1 MKFFNKEV
9 NADSTEK
16 EKLDNTE
23 DEAKGSEEGADKKEE
38 DTKDSKK
45 DKKGKKKNINEKIG
59 YVIIALLSIGI
70 MALGIDIFS
79 AFYYDKEVVD
89 YKVFQEQLANNSV
102 NVVYLDSEQMRWVT
116 FEDSQKFIEEI
127 RANEAKS
134 GKKLSENVTVEQ
146 RTLAA
151 SKVRKLYETNYPY
164 YDDFRKD
171 LLENGVVI
179 VYRSFSSV
187 FFKYIVLL
195 ASSIPVIIM
204 ALLLW
209 VIMQQSSGGLF
220 GKGKTATATRDK
232 SVTFKDIIG
241 LDENLEDIKFTLS
254 IIKNKKLRK
263 KHNLKA
269 PKGLLLAG
277 PPGTGKTMIAKAIS
291 NELKI
296 NMISV
301 DSSSLIQLYVGLGAM
316 RVRELFKEARAH
328 KPCILFF
335 DEIDA
340 IGAERGNNRSNSEND
355 QTLNALLQE
364 MDGFDSE
371 SGIFVI
377 AATNRI
383 DTLDKALLRPG
394 RFDKKIIINPP
405 KNNDNRLKLYEYYL
419 RGEDLSNVDLKT
431 IAKQSSGFTGA
442 DIAQVT
448 NEAKMIAVANNIEVL
463 TTKLLEEAID
473 KIWFKG
479 NRTKTAVDK
488 DKEITAYHESG
499 HALSSIL
506 NNMPVARISI
516 VPNTSGVGGMVVNED
531 EDSAFT
537 TKEVLRNRIKM
548 AYGGRIAEELI
559 YGKNKITT
567 GASADIRMATNV
579 IRAYI
584 EEYGFDSE
592 IGMID
597 VTSMI
602 KAGYLL
608 ENNVT
613 DKISKLSKELYEE
626 SYNQIKDN
634 LDILHKMAKTVKQEE
649 TIDGTRLMKYYKQFV
664 SERETEKEGSIVNE
678 ASGDTE
684 ASVKISLEKE

>member
-1 MKFFNKEV
+1 MKVFNEEKIKNEE
-9 NADSTEK
+9 AKTE
-16 EKLDNTE
+16 DINTE
-23 DEAKGSEEGADKKEE
+23 GVTGEPQNKGEPDKKEN
-38 DTKDSKK
+38 KKNK
-45 DKKGKKKNINEKIG
+45 DKKGGIGKKLA
-59 YVIIALLSIGI
+59 YVLSSLLALAVL
-70 MALGIDIFS
+70 ALGVDIFS
-79 AFYYDKEVVD
+79 AFYYDKEIVD
-89 YKVFQEQLANNSV
+89 YRVFQEQLASNNV
-102 NVVYLDSEQMRWVT
+102 NVVYLESDQMRWVT
-116 FEDSQKFIEEI
+116 FEDSNEFINEI
-127 RANEAKS
+127 REEKRKTLKE
-134 GKKLSENVTVEQ
+134 GEELGEIVTVEE

-151 SKVRKLYETNYPY
+151 NKVKKLYETNYPY

-171 LLENGVVI
+171 LLECGVVI

-187 FFKYIVLL
+187 FIKYMTILIS
-195 ASSIPVIIM
+195 AIPVIIM
-204 ALLLW
+204 GGLLW
-209 VIMQQSSGGLF
+209 VVMQQSSGGLF
-220 GKGKTATATRDK
+220 GKGKTVTATRDK
-232 SVTFKDIIG
+232 SITFKDVIG
-241 LDENLEDIKFTLS
+241 LDENIEDIKFTLN
-254 IIKNKKLRK
+254 IIKNKKMRK
-263 KHNLKA
+263 KHNLRA

-291 NELKI
+291 NELRI

-316 RVRELFKEARAH
+316 RVREIFKEARQR
-328 KPCILFF
+328 KPCIIFF

-340 IGAERGNNRSNSEND
+340 IGTERGNSRGNSEND

-383 DTLDKALLRPG
+383 DALDKALLRPG

-405 KNNDNRLKLYEYYL
+405 RNNDNRLKLYEHYL
-419 RGEDLSNVDLKT
+419 KGEDLSNVDLKT
-431 IAKQSSGFTGA
+431 LAKQSSGFTGA

-448 NEAKMIAVANNIEVL
+448 NEAKMIAVANNQEYL
-463 TTKLLEEAID
+463 TTKILEEAID

-531 EDSAFT
+531 DDTAFT

-559 YGKNKITT
+559 YGKDKITT

-584 EEYGFDSE
+584 EEYGFDSD

-613 DKISKLSKELYEE
+613 DKISKLSKELYDE
-626 SYNQIKDN
+626 SYKQIESN
-634 LDILHKMAKTVKQEE
+634 MDILHKMASLVKQEE
-649 TIDGTRLMKYYKQFV
+649 TIDGTRLMKYYEQFV
-664 SERETEKEGSIVNE
+664 EERNN
-678 ASGDTE
+678 D
-684 ASVKISLEKE
+684 KISLAKE

>member
-1 MKFFNKEV
+1 MKVFNE
-9 NADSTEK
+9 EK
-16 EKLDNTE
+16 INNEDTKTE
-23 DEAKGSEEGADKKEE
+23 DIDTEGVMSEPQNKGEQDKKEN
-38 DTKDSKK
+38 KKSK
-45 DKKGKKKNINEKIG
+45 DKKGGIG
-59 YVIIALLSIGI
+59 QKLAYVVSSLLALAVL
-70 MALGIDIFS
+70 ALGVDIFS
-79 AFYYDKEVVD
+79 AFYYDKEIVD
-89 YKVFQEQLANNSV
+89 YRVFQEQLANNNV
-102 NVVYLDSEQMRWVT
+102 NVVYLESDQMRWVT
-116 FEDSQKFIEEI
+116 FDDSNKFINEI
-127 RANEAKS
+127 REE
-134 GKKLSENVTVEQ
+134 KKKALKDGEELSEIVTVEE

-151 SKVRKLYETNYPY
+151 NKVKKLYETNYPY

-171 LLENGVVI
+171 LLECGVVI

-187 FFKYIVLL
+187 FIKYMTILISAV
-195 ASSIPVIIM
+195 PVIIM
-204 ALLLW
+204 GGLLW
-209 VIMQQSSGGLF
+209 VVMQQSSGSLF
-220 GKGKTATATRDK
+220 GKGKTVTATRDK
-232 SVTFKDIIG
+232 SITFNDIIG
-241 LDENLEDIKFTLS
+241 LDENIEDIKFTLN
-254 IIKNKKLRK
+254 IIKNKKMRK
-263 KHNLKA
+263 KHNLRA

-316 RVRELFKEARAH
+316 RVREIFKEARQR
-328 KPCILFF
+328 KPCIIFF

-340 IGAERGNNRSNSEND
+340 IGTERGNSRGNSEND

-383 DTLDKALLRPG
+383 DALDKALLRPG

-405 KNNDNRLKLYEYYL
+405 RNNDNRLKLYEHYL
-419 RGEDLSNVDLKT
+419 KGEDLSNVDLKT
-431 IAKQSSGFTGA
+431 LAKQSSGFTGA

-448 NEAKMIAVANNIEVL
+448 NEAKMIAVANNQEYL
-463 TTKLLEEAID
+463 TTKILEEAID
-473 KIWFKG
+473 KVWFKG

-531 EDSAFT
+531 DDTAFT

-559 YGKNKITT
+559 YGKDKITT

-584 EEYGFDSE
+584 EEYGFDSD

-613 DKISKLSKELYEE
+613 DKISKLSKELYDE
-626 SYNQIKDN
+626 SYKQIESN
-634 LDILHKMAKTVKQEE
+634 MDILHKMASLVKQEE
-649 TIDGTRLMKYYKQFV
+649 TIDGTRLMKYYEQFME
-664 SERETEKEGSIVNE
+664 ERNN
-678 ASGDTE
+678 D
-684 ASVKISLEKE
+684 KISLAKE

>member
-1 MKFFNKEV
+1 MKVFNE
-9 NADSTEK
+9 EK
-16 EKLDNTE
+16 INNEETKTE
-23 DEAKGSEEGADKKEE
+23 DIDTEGVMSEPQNKGESDKKEN
-38 DTKDSKK
+38 KKNK
-45 DKKGKKKNINEKIG
+45 DKKGGIG
-59 YVIIALLSIGI
+59 QKLAYVVSSLLALAVL
-70 MALGIDIFS
+70 ALGVDIFS
-79 AFYYDKEVVD
+79 AFYYDKEIVD
-89 YKVFQEQLANNSV
+89 YRVFQEQLANNNV
-102 NVVYLDSEQMRWVT
+102 NVVYLESDQMRWVT
-116 FEDSQKFIEEI
+116 FDDSNKFINEI
-127 RANEAKS
+127 REE
-134 GKKLSENVTVEQ
+134 KKKALKDGEELSEIVTVEE

-151 SKVRKLYETNYPY
+151 NKVKKLYETNYPY

-171 LLENGVVI
+171 LLECGVVI

-187 FFKYIVLL
+187 FIKYMTILISAV
-195 ASSIPVIIM
+195 PVIIM
-204 ALLLW
+204 GGLLW
-209 VIMQQSSGGLF
+209 VVMQQSSGGLF
-220 GKGKTATATRDK
+220 GKGKTVTATRDK
-232 SVTFKDIIG
+232 SITFNDVIG
-241 LDENLEDIKFTLS
+241 LDENIEDIKFTLN
-254 IIKNKKLRK
+254 IIKNKKMRK
-263 KHNLKA
+263 KHNLRA

-277 PPGTGKTMIAKAIS
+277 PPGTGKTMIVKAIS

-316 RVRELFKEARAH
+316 RVREIFKEARQR
-328 KPCILFF
+328 KPCIIFF

-340 IGAERGNNRSNSEND
+340 IGTERGNSRGNSEND

-383 DTLDKALLRPG
+383 DALDKALLRPG

-405 KNNDNRLKLYEYYL
+405 RNNDNRLKLYEHYL
-419 RGEDLSNVDLKT
+419 KGEDLSNVDLKT
-431 IAKQSSGFTGA
+431 LAKQSSGFTGA

-448 NEAKMIAVANNIEVL
+448 NEAKMIAVANNQEYL
-463 TTKLLEEAID
+463 TTKILEEAID

-531 EDSAFT
+531 GDTAFT

-559 YGKNKITT
+559 YGKDKITT

-584 EEYGFDSE
+584 EEYGFDSD

-613 DKISKLSKELYEE
+613 DKISKLSKELYDE
-626 SYNQIKDN
+626 SYKQIESN
-634 LDILHKMAKTVKQEE
+634 MDILHKMASLVKQEE
-649 TIDGTRLMKYYKQFV
+649 TIDGTRLMKYYEQFME
-664 SERETEKEGSIVNE
+664 ERNN
-678 ASGDTE
+678 D
-684 ASVKISLEKE
+684 KISLAKE

>member
-1 MKFFNKEV
+1 MFNE
-9 NADSTEK
+9 EK
-16 EKLDNTE
+16 INNEDTKTE
-23 DEAKGSEEGADKKEE
+23 DIDTEGVMSEPQNKGEQDKKEN
-38 DTKDSKK
+38 KKSK
-45 DKKGKKKNINEKIG
+45 DKKGGIG
-59 YVIIALLSIGI
+59 QKLAYVVSSLLALAVL
-70 MALGIDIFS
+70 ALGVDIFS
-79 AFYYDKEVVD
+79 AFYYDKEIVD
-89 YKVFQEQLANNSV
+89 YRVFQEQLANNNV
-102 NVVYLDSEQMRWVT
+102 NVVYLESDQMRWVT
-116 FEDSQKFIEEI
+116 FEDSNKFINEI
-127 RANEAKS
+127 REE
-134 GKKLSENVTVEQ
+134 KKKALKDGEELSEIVTVEE

-151 SKVRKLYETNYPY
+151 NKVKKLYETNYPY

-171 LLENGVVI
+171 LLECGVVI

-187 FFKYIVLL
+187 FIKYMTILISAV
-195 ASSIPVIIM
+195 PVIIM
-204 ALLLW
+204 GGLLW
-209 VIMQQSSGGLF
+209 VVMQQSSGSLF
-220 GKGKTATATRDK
+220 GKGKTVTATRDK
-232 SVTFKDIIG
+232 SITFNDIIG
-241 LDENLEDIKFTLS
+241 LDENIEDIKFTLN
-254 IIKNKKLRK
+254 IIKNKKMRK
-263 KHNLKA
+263 KHNLRA

-316 RVRELFKEARAH
+316 RVREIFKEARQR
-328 KPCILFF
+328 KPCIIFF

-340 IGAERGNNRSNSEND
+340 IGTERGNSRGNSEND

-383 DTLDKALLRPG
+383 DALDKALLRPG

-405 KNNDNRLKLYEYYL
+405 RNNDNRLKLYEHYL
-419 RGEDLSNVDLKT
+419 KGEDLSNVDLKT
-431 IAKQSSGFTGA
+431 LAKQSSGFTGA

-448 NEAKMIAVANNIEVL
+448 NEAKMIAVANNQEYL
-463 TTKLLEEAID
+463 TTKILEEAID

-531 EDSAFT
+531 DDTAFT

-559 YGKNKITT
+559 YGKDKITT

-584 EEYGFDSE
+584 EEYGFDSD

-613 DKISKLSKELYEE
+613 DKISKLSKELYDE
-626 SYNQIKDN
+626 SYKQIESN
-634 LDILHKMAKTVKQEE
+634 IDILHKMASLVKQEE
-649 TIDGTRLMKYYKQFV
+649 TIDGTRLMKYYEQFME
-664 SERETEKEGSIVNE
+664 ERNN
-678 ASGDTE
+678 D
-684 ASVKISLEKE
+684 KISLAKE

>member
-1 MKFFNKEV
+1 MKVFNEEKIKNKE
-9 NADSTEK
+9 AKTE
-16 EKLDNTE
+16 DINTE
-23 DEAKGSEEGADKKEE
+23 GVTGEPQNKGEPDKKEN
-38 DTKDSKK
+38 KKNK
-45 DKKGKKKNINEKIG
+45 DKKGGIGKKLA
-59 YVIIALLSIGI
+59 YVLSSLLALAVL
-70 MALGIDIFS
+70 ALGVDIFS
-79 AFYYDKEVVD
+79 AFYYDKEIVD
-89 YKVFQEQLANNSV
+89 YRVFQEQLASNNV
-102 NVVYLDSEQMRWVT
+102 NVVYLESDQMRWVT
-116 FEDSQKFIEEI
+116 FEDSNEFINEI
-127 RANEAKS
+127 REEKRKTLKE
-134 GKKLSENVTVEQ
+134 GEELSEIVTVEE

-151 SKVRKLYETNYPY
+151 NKVKKLYETNYPY

-171 LLENGVVI
+171 LLECGVVI
-179 VYRSFSSV
+179 IYRSFSSV
-187 FFKYIVLL
+187 FIKYMTILISAV
-195 ASSIPVIIM
+195 PVIIM
-204 ALLLW
+204 GGLLW
-209 VIMQQSSGGLF
+209 VVMQQSSGSLF
-220 GKGKTATATRDK
+220 GKGKTVTATRDK
-232 SVTFKDIIG
+232 SITFKDVIG
-241 LDENLEDIKFTLS
+241 LDENIEDIKFTLN
-254 IIKNKKLRK
+254 IIKNKKMRK
-263 KHNLKA
+263 KHNLRA

-291 NELKI
+291 NELRI

-316 RVRELFKEARAH
+316 RVREIFKEARQR
-328 KPCILFF
+328 KPCIIFF

-340 IGAERGNNRSNSEND
+340 IGTERGNSRGNSEND

-383 DTLDKALLRPG
+383 DALDKALLRPG

-405 KNNDNRLKLYEYYL
+405 RNNDNRLKLYEHYL
-419 RGEDLSNVDLKT
+419 KGEDLSNVDLKT
-431 IAKQSSGFTGA
+431 LAKQSSGFTGA

-448 NEAKMIAVANNIEVL
+448 NEAKMIAVANNQEYL
-463 TTKLLEEAID
+463 TTKILEEAID

-531 EDSAFT
+531 DDTAFT

-559 YGKNKITT
+559 YGKDKITT

-584 EEYGFDSE
+584 EEYGFDSD

-613 DKISKLSKELYEE
+613 DKISKLSKELYDE
-626 SYNQIKDN
+626 SYKQIESN
-634 LDILHKMAKTVKQEE
+634 MDILHKMASLVKQEE
-649 TIDGTRLMKYYKQFV
+649 TIDGTRLMRYYEQFIEERN
-664 SERETEKEGSIVNE
+664 SER
-678 ASGDTE
+678 
-684 ASVKISLEKE
+684 ISLDKE

>member
-1 MKFFNKEV
+1 MFNE
-9 NADSTEK
+9 EK
-16 EKLDNTE
+16 INNEETKTE
-23 DEAKGSEEGADKKEE
+23 DIDTEGVMSEPQNKGESDKKEN
-38 DTKDSKK
+38 KKNK
-45 DKKGKKKNINEKIG
+45 DKKGGIG
-59 YVIIALLSIGI
+59 QKLAYVVSSLLALAVL
-70 MALGIDIFS
+70 ALGVDIFS
-79 AFYYDKEVVD
+79 AFYYDKEIVD
-89 YKVFQEQLANNSV
+89 YRVFQEQLANNNV
-102 NVVYLDSEQMRWVT
+102 NVVYLESDQMRWVT
-116 FEDSQKFIEEI
+116 FDDSNKFINEI
-127 RANEAKS
+127 REE
-134 GKKLSENVTVEQ
+134 KKKALKDGEELSEIVTVEE

-151 SKVRKLYETNYPY
+151 NKVKKLYETNYPY

-171 LLENGVVI
+171 LLECGVVI

-187 FFKYIVLL
+187 FIKYMTILISAV
-195 ASSIPVIIM
+195 PVIIM
-204 ALLLW
+204 GGLLW
-209 VIMQQSSGGLF
+209 VVMQQSSGGLF
-220 GKGKTATATRDK
+220 GKGKTVTATRDK
-232 SVTFKDIIG
+232 SITFNDVIG
-241 LDENLEDIKFTLS
+241 LDENIEDIKFTLN
-254 IIKNKKLRK
+254 IIKNKKMRK
-263 KHNLKA
+263 KHNLRA

-277 PPGTGKTMIAKAIS
+277 PPGTGKTMIVKAIS

-316 RVRELFKEARAH
+316 RVREIFKEARQR
-328 KPCILFF
+328 KPCIIFF

-340 IGAERGNNRSNSEND
+340 IGTERGNSRGNSEND

-383 DTLDKALLRPG
+383 DALDKALLRPG

-405 KNNDNRLKLYEYYL
+405 RNNDNRLKLYEHYL
-419 RGEDLSNVDLKT
+419 KGEDLSNVDLKT
-431 IAKQSSGFTGA
+431 LAKQSSGFTGA

-448 NEAKMIAVANNIEVL
+448 NEAKMIAVANNQEYL
-463 TTKLLEEAID
+463 TTKILEEAID

-531 EDSAFT
+531 GDTAFT

-559 YGKNKITT
+559 YGKDKITT

-584 EEYGFDSE
+584 EEYGFDSD

-613 DKISKLSKELYEE
+613 DKISKLSKELYDE
-626 SYNQIKDN
+626 SYKQIESN
-634 LDILHKMAKTVKQEE
+634 MDILHKMASLVKQEE
-649 TIDGTRLMKYYKQFV
+649 TIDGTRLMKYYEQFME
-664 SERETEKEGSIVNE
+664 ERNN
-678 ASGDTE
+678 D
-684 ASVKISLEKE
+684 KISLAKE

>member
-1 MKFFNKEV
+1 MKVFNEEKIKNKE
-9 NADSTEK
+9 AKTE
-16 EKLDNTE
+16 DINTE
-23 DEAKGSEEGADKKEE
+23 GVTGEPQNKGEPDKKEN
-38 DTKDSKK
+38 KKNK
-45 DKKGKKKNINEKIG
+45 DKKGGIGKKLA
-59 YVIIALLSIGI
+59 YVLSSLLALAVL
-70 MALGIDIFS
+70 ALGVDIFS
-79 AFYYDKEVVD
+79 AFYYDKEIVD
-89 YKVFQEQLANNSV
+89 YRVFQEQLASNNV
-102 NVVYLDSEQMRWVT
+102 NVVYLESDQMRWVT
-116 FEDSQKFIEEI
+116 FEDSNEFINEI
-127 RANEAKS
+127 REEKRKTLKE
-134 GKKLSENVTVEQ
+134 GEELSEIVTVEE

-151 SKVRKLYETNYPY
+151 NKVKKLYETNYHY
-164 YDDFRKD
+164 YDDFIKD
-171 LLENGVVI
+171 LLECGVVI
-179 VYRSFSSV
+179 IYRSLSSV
-187 FFKYIVLL
+187 FIKYMTILISAV
-195 ASSIPVIIM
+195 PVIIM
-204 ALLLW
+204 GGLLW
-209 VIMQQSSGGLF
+209 VVMQQSSGSLF
-220 GKGKTATATRDK
+220 GKGKTVTATRDK
-232 SVTFKDIIG
+232 SITFKDVIG
-241 LDENLEDIKFTLS
+241 LDENIEDIKFTLN
-254 IIKNKKLRK
+254 IIKNKKMRK
-263 KHNLKA
+263 KHNLRA

-291 NELKI
+291 NELRI

-316 RVRELFKEARAH
+316 RVREIFKEARQR
-328 KPCILFF
+328 KPCIIFF

-340 IGAERGNNRSNSEND
+340 IGTERGNSRGNSEND

-383 DTLDKALLRPG
+383 DALDKALLRPG

-405 KNNDNRLKLYEYYL
+405 RNNDNRLKLYEHYL
-419 RGEDLSNVDLKT
+419 KGEDLSNVDLKT
-431 IAKQSSGFTGA
+431 LAKQSSGFTGA

-448 NEAKMIAVANNIEVL
+448 NEAKMIAVANNQEYL
-463 TTKLLEEAID
+463 TTKILEEAID

-531 EDSAFT
+531 DDTAFT

-559 YGKNKITT
+559 YGKDKITT

-584 EEYGFDSE
+584 EEYGFDSD

-613 DKISKLSKELYEE
+613 DKISKLSKELYDE
-626 SYNQIKDN
+626 SYKQIESN
-634 LDILHKMAKTVKQEE
+634 MDILHKMASLVKQEE
-649 TIDGTRLMKYYKQFV
+649 TIDGTRLMRYYEQFIEERN
-664 SERETEKEGSIVNE
+664 SER
-678 ASGDTE
+678 
-684 ASVKISLEKE
+684 ISLDKE

>member
-1 MKFFNKEV
+1 MKVFNE
-9 NADSTEK
+9 EK
-16 EKLDNTE
+16 INNEDTKTE
-23 DEAKGSEEGADKKEE
+23 DIDTEGVMSEPQNKGEQDKKEN
-38 DTKDSKK
+38 KKSK
-45 DKKGKKKNINEKIG
+45 DKKGGIG
-59 YVIIALLSIGI
+59 QKLAYVVSSLLALAVL
-70 MALGIDIFS
+70 ALGVDIFS
-79 AFYYDKEVVD
+79 AFYYDKEIVD
-89 YKVFQEQLANNSV
+89 YRVFQEQLANNNV
-102 NVVYLDSEQMRWVT
+102 NVVYLESDQMRWVT
-116 FEDSQKFIEEI
+116 FEDSNKFINEI
-127 RANEAKS
+127 REE
-134 GKKLSENVTVEQ
+134 KKKALKDGEELSEIVTVEE

-151 SKVRKLYETNYPY
+151 NKVKKLYETNYPY

-171 LLENGVVI
+171 LLECGVVI

-187 FFKYIVLL
+187 FIKYMTILISAV
-195 ASSIPVIIM
+195 PVIIM
-204 ALLLW
+204 GGLLW
-209 VIMQQSSGGLF
+209 VVMQQSSGSLF
-220 GKGKTATATRDK
+220 GKGKTVTATRDK
-232 SVTFKDIIG
+232 SITFNDIIG
-241 LDENLEDIKFTLS
+241 LDENIEDIKFTLN
-254 IIKNKKLRK
+254 IIKNKKMRK
-263 KHNLKA
+263 KHNLRA

-316 RVRELFKEARAH
+316 RVREIFKEARQR
-328 KPCILFF
+328 KPCIIFF

-340 IGAERGNNRSNSEND
+340 IGTERGNSRGNSEND

-383 DTLDKALLRPG
+383 DALDKALLRPG

-405 KNNDNRLKLYEYYL
+405 RNNDNRLKLYEHYL
-419 RGEDLSNVDLKT
+419 KGEDLSNVDLKT
-431 IAKQSSGFTGA
+431 LAKQSSGFTGA

-448 NEAKMIAVANNIEVL
+448 NEAKMIAVANNQEYL
-463 TTKLLEEAID
+463 TTKILEEAID

-531 EDSAFT
+531 DDTAFT

-559 YGKNKITT
+559 YGKDKITT

-584 EEYGFDSE
+584 EEYGFDSD

-613 DKISKLSKELYEE
+613 DKISKLSKELYDE
-626 SYNQIKDN
+626 SYKQIESN
-634 LDILHKMAKTVKQEE
+634 IDILHKMASLVKQEE
-649 TIDGTRLMKYYKQFV
+649 TIDGTRLMKYYEQFME
-664 SERETEKEGSIVNE
+664 ERNN
-678 ASGDTE
+678 D
-684 ASVKISLEKE
+684 KISLAKE

>member
-1 MKFFNKEV
+1 MFNE
-9 NADSTEK
+9 EK
-16 EKLDNTE
+16 INNEETKTE
-23 DEAKGSEEGADKKEE
+23 DIDTEGVMSEPQNKGESDKKEN
-38 DTKDSKK
+38 KKNK
-45 DKKGKKKNINEKIG
+45 DKKGGIG
-59 YVIIALLSIGI
+59 QKLAYVVSSLLALAVL
-70 MALGIDIFS
+70 ALGVDIFS
-79 AFYYDKEVVD
+79 AFYYDKEIVD
-89 YKVFQEQLANNSV
+89 YRVFQEQLANNNV
-102 NVVYLDSEQMRWVT
+102 NVVYLESDQMRWVT
-116 FEDSQKFIEEI
+116 FDDSNKFINEI
-127 RANEAKS
+127 REE
-134 GKKLSENVTVEQ
+134 KKKALKDGEELSEIVTVEE

-151 SKVRKLYETNYPY
+151 NKVKKLYETNYPY

-171 LLENGVVI
+171 LLECGVVI

-187 FFKYIVLL
+187 FIKYMTILISAV
-195 ASSIPVIIM
+195 PVIIM
-204 ALLLW
+204 GGLLW
-209 VIMQQSSGGLF
+209 VVMQQSSGGLF
-220 GKGKTATATRDK
+220 GKGKTVTATRDK
-232 SVTFKDIIG
+232 SITFNDVIG
-241 LDENLEDIKFTLS
+241 LDENIEDIKFTLN
-254 IIKNKKLRK
+254 IIKNKKMRK
-263 KHNLKA
+263 KHNLRA

-316 RVRELFKEARAH
+316 RVREIFKEARQR
-328 KPCILFF
+328 KPCIIFF

-340 IGAERGNNRSNSEND
+340 IGTERGNSRGNSEND

-383 DTLDKALLRPG
+383 DALDKALLRPG

-405 KNNDNRLKLYEYYL
+405 RNNDNRLKLYEHYL
-419 RGEDLSNVDLKT
+419 KGEDLSNVDLKT
-431 IAKQSSGFTGA
+431 LAKQSSGFTGA

-448 NEAKMIAVANNIEVL
+448 NEAKMIAVANNQEYL
-463 TTKLLEEAID
+463 TTKILEEAID

-531 EDSAFT
+531 DDTAFT

-559 YGKNKITT
+559 YGKDKITT

-584 EEYGFDSE
+584 EEYGFDSD

-613 DKISKLSKELYEE
+613 DKISKLSKELYDE
-626 SYNQIKDN
+626 SYKQIESN
-634 LDILHKMAKTVKQEE
+634 MDILHKMASLVKQEE
-649 TIDGTRLMKYYKQFV
+649 TIDGTRLMKYYEQFME
-664 SERETEKEGSIVNE
+664 ERNN
-678 ASGDTE
+678 D
-684 ASVKISLEKE
+684 KISLAKE

>member
-1 MKFFNKEV
+1 MFNE
-9 NADSTEK
+9 EK
-16 EKLDNTE
+16 INNEDTKTE
-23 DEAKGSEEGADKKEE
+23 DIDTEGVMSEPQNKGEQDKKEN
-38 DTKDSKK
+38 KKSK
-45 DKKGKKKNINEKIG
+45 DKKGGIG
-59 YVIIALLSIGI
+59 QKLAYVVSSLLALAVL
-70 MALGIDIFS
+70 ALGVDIFS
-79 AFYYDKEVVD
+79 AFYYDKEIVD
-89 YKVFQEQLANNSV
+89 YRVFQEQLANNNV
-102 NVVYLDSEQMRWVT
+102 NVVYLESDQMRWVT
-116 FEDSQKFIEEI
+116 FEDSNKFINEI
-127 RANEAKS
+127 REE
-134 GKKLSENVTVEQ
+134 KKKALKDGEELSEIVTVEE

-151 SKVRKLYETNYPY
+151 NKVKKLYETNYPY

-171 LLENGVVI
+171 LLECGVVI

-187 FFKYIVLL
+187 FIKYMTILISAV
-195 ASSIPVIIM
+195 PVIIM
-204 ALLLW
+204 GGLLW
-209 VIMQQSSGGLF
+209 VVMQQSSGSLF
-220 GKGKTATATRDK
+220 GKGKTVTATRDK
-232 SVTFKDIIG
+232 SITFNDIIG
-241 LDENLEDIKFTLS
+241 LDENIEDIKFTLN
-254 IIKNKKLRK
+254 IIKNKKMRK
-263 KHNLKA
+263 KHNLRA

-316 RVRELFKEARAH
+316 RVREIFKEARQR
-328 KPCILFF
+328 KPCIIFF

-340 IGAERGNNRSNSEND
+340 IGTERGNSRGNSEND

-405 KNNDNRLKLYEYYL
+405 RNNDNRLKLYEHYL
-419 RGEDLSNVDLKT
+419 KGEDLSNVDLKT
-431 IAKQSSGFTGA
+431 LAKQSSGFTGA

-448 NEAKMIAVANNIEVL
+448 NEAKMIAVANNQEYL
-463 TTKLLEEAID
+463 TTKILEEAID

-531 EDSAFT
+531 DDTAFT

-559 YGKNKITT
+559 YGKDKITT

-584 EEYGFDSE
+584 EEYGFDSD

-613 DKISKLSKELYEE
+613 DKISKLSKELYDE
-626 SYNQIKDN
+626 SYKQIESN
-634 LDILHKMAKTVKQEE
+634 IDILHKMASLVKQEE
-649 TIDGTRLMKYYKQFV
+649 TIDGTRLMKYYEQFME
-664 SERETEKEGSIVNE
+664 ERNN
-678 ASGDTE
+678 D
-684 ASVKISLEKE
+684 KISLAKE

>member
-1 MKFFNKEV
+1 MKVFNEEKIKNKE
-9 NADSTEK
+9 AKTE
-16 EKLDNTE
+16 DINTE
-23 DEAKGSEEGADKKEE
+23 GVTGEPQNKGEPDKKEN
-38 DTKDSKK
+38 KKNK
-45 DKKGKKKNINEKIG
+45 DKKGGIGKKLA
-59 YVIIALLSIGI
+59 YVLSSLLALAVL
-70 MALGIDIFS
+70 ALGVDIFS
-79 AFYYDKEVVD
+79 AFYYDKEIVD
-89 YKVFQEQLANNSV
+89 YRVFQEQLASNNV
-102 NVVYLDSEQMRWVT
+102 NVVYLESDQMRWVT
-116 FEDSQKFIEEI
+116 FEDSNEFINEI
-127 RANEAKS
+127 REEKRKTLKE
-134 GKKLSENVTVEQ
+134 GEELSEIVTVEE

-151 SKVRKLYETNYPY
+151 NKVKKLYETNYPY

-171 LLENGVVI
+171 LLECGVVI
-179 VYRSFSSV
+179 IYRSFSSV
-187 FFKYIVLL
+187 FIKYMTILISAV
-195 ASSIPVIIM
+195 PVIIM
-204 ALLLW
+204 GGLLW
-209 VIMQQSSGGLF
+209 VVMQQSSGSLF
-220 GKGKTATATRDK
+220 GKGKTVTATRDK
-232 SVTFKDIIG
+232 SITFKDVIG
-241 LDENLEDIKFTLS
+241 LDENIEDIKFTLN
-254 IIKNKKLRK
+254 IIKNKKMRK
-263 KHNLKA
+263 KHNLRA

-291 NELKI
+291 NELRI

-316 RVRELFKEARAH
+316 RVREIFKEARQR
-328 KPCILFF
+328 KPCIIFF

-340 IGAERGNNRSNSEND
+340 IGTERGNSRGNSEND

-383 DTLDKALLRPG
+383 DALDKALLRPG

-405 KNNDNRLKLYEYYL
+405 RNNDNRLKLYEHYL
-419 RGEDLSNVDLKT
+419 KGEDLSNVDLKT
-431 IAKQSSGFTGA
+431 LAKQSSGFTGA

-448 NEAKMIAVANNIEVL
+448 NEAKMIAVANNQEYL
-463 TTKLLEEAID
+463 TTKILEEAID

-531 EDSAFT
+531 DDTAFT

-559 YGKNKITT
+559 YGKDKITT

-584 EEYGFDSE
+584 EEYGFDSD

-613 DKISKLSKELYEE
+613 DKISKLSKELYDE
-626 SYNQIKDN
+626 SYKQIESN
-634 LDILHKMAKTVKQEE
+634 MDILHKMASLVKQEE
-649 TIDGTRLMKYYKQFV
+649 TIDGTRLMKYYEQFME
-664 SERETEKEGSIVNE
+664 ERNN
-678 ASGDTE
+678 D
-684 ASVKISLEKE
+684 KISLAKE

>member
-1 MKFFNKEV
+1 MFIKYM
-9 NADSTEK
+9 TI
-16 EKLDNTE
+16 L
-23 DEAKGSEEGADKKEE
+23 
-38 DTKDSKK
+38 
-45 DKKGKKKNINEKIG
+45 I
-59 YVIIALLSIGI
+59 
-70 MALGIDIFS
+70 S
-79 AFYYDKEVVD
+79 AV
-89 YKVFQEQLANNSV
+89 
-102 NVVYLDSEQMRWVT
+102 
-116 FEDSQKFIEEI
+116 
-127 RANEAKS
+127 
-134 GKKLSENVTVEQ
+134 
-146 RTLAA
+146 
-151 SKVRKLYETNYPY
+151 
-164 YDDFRKD
+164 
-171 LLENGVVI
+171 
-179 VYRSFSSV
+179 
-187 FFKYIVLL
+187 
-195 ASSIPVIIM
+195 PVIIM
-204 ALLLW
+204 GGLLW
-209 VIMQQSSGGLF
+209 VVMQQSSGSLF
-220 GKGKTATATRDK
+220 GKGKTVTATRDK
-232 SVTFKDIIG
+232 SITFKDVIG
-241 LDENLEDIKFTLS
+241 LDENIEDIKFTLN
-254 IIKNKKLRK
+254 IIKNKKMRK
-263 KHNLKA
+263 KHNLRA

-291 NELKI
+291 NELRI

-316 RVRELFKEARAH
+316 RVREIFKEARQR
-328 KPCILFF
+328 KPCIIFF

-340 IGAERGNNRSNSEND
+340 IGTERGNSRGNSEND

-383 DTLDKALLRPG
+383 DALDKALLRPG

-405 KNNDNRLKLYEYYL
+405 RNNDNRLKLYEHYL
-419 RGEDLSNVDLKT
+419 KGEDLSNVDLKT
-431 IAKQSSGFTGA
+431 LAKQSSGFTGA

-448 NEAKMIAVANNIEVL
+448 NEAKMIAVANNQEYL
-463 TTKLLEEAID
+463 TTKILEEAID

-531 EDSAFT
+531 DDTAFT

-559 YGKNKITT
+559 YGKDKITT

-584 EEYGFDSE
+584 EEYGFDSD

-613 DKISKLSKELYEE
+613 DKISKLSKELYDE
-626 SYNQIKDN
+626 SYKQIESN
-634 LDILHKMAKTVKQEE
+634 MDILHKMASLVKQEE
-649 TIDGTRLMKYYKQFV
+649 TIDGTRLMRYYEQFIEERN
-664 SERETEKEGSIVNE
+664 SER
-678 ASGDTE
+678 
-684 ASVKISLEKE
+684 ISLDKE

>member
-1 MKFFNKEV
+1 MKVFNE
-9 NADSTEK
+9 EK
-16 EKLDNTE
+16 INNEETKTE
-23 DEAKGSEEGADKKEE
+23 DIDTEGVMSEPQNKGESDKKEN
-38 DTKDSKK
+38 KKNK
-45 DKKGKKKNINEKIG
+45 DKKGGIG
-59 YVIIALLSIGI
+59 QKLAYVVSSLLALAVL
-70 MALGIDIFS
+70 ALGVDIFS
-79 AFYYDKEVVD
+79 AFYYDKEIVD
-89 YKVFQEQLANNSV
+89 YRVFQEQLANNNV
-102 NVVYLDSEQMRWVT
+102 NVVYLESDQMRWVT
-116 FEDSQKFIEEI
+116 FDDSNKFINEI
-127 RANEAKS
+127 REE
-134 GKKLSENVTVEQ
+134 KKKALKDGEELSEIVTVEE

-151 SKVRKLYETNYPY
+151 NKVKKLYETNYPY

-171 LLENGVVI
+171 LLECGVVI

-187 FFKYIVLL
+187 FIKYMTILISAV
-195 ASSIPVIIM
+195 PVIIM
-204 ALLLW
+204 GGLLW
-209 VIMQQSSGGLF
+209 VVMQQSSGGLF
-220 GKGKTATATRDK
+220 GKGKTVTATRDK
-232 SVTFKDIIG
+232 SITFNDVIG
-241 LDENLEDIKFTLS
+241 LDENIEDIKFTLN
-254 IIKNKKLRK
+254 IIKNKKMRK
-263 KHNLKA
+263 KHNLRA

-316 RVRELFKEARAH
+316 RVREIFKEARQR
-328 KPCILFF
+328 KPCIIFF

-340 IGAERGNNRSNSEND
+340 IGTERGNSRGNSEND

-383 DTLDKALLRPG
+383 DALDKALLRPG

-405 KNNDNRLKLYEYYL
+405 RNNDNRLKLYEHYL
-419 RGEDLSNVDLKT
+419 KGEDLSNVDLKT
-431 IAKQSSGFTGA
+431 LAKQSSGFTGA

-448 NEAKMIAVANNIEVL
+448 NEAKMIAVANNQEYL
-463 TTKLLEEAID
+463 TTKILEEAID

-531 EDSAFT
+531 GDTAFT

-559 YGKNKITT
+559 YGKDKITT

-584 EEYGFDSE
+584 EEYGFDSD

-613 DKISKLSKELYEE
+613 DKISKLSKELYDE
-626 SYNQIKDN
+626 SYKQIESN
-634 LDILHKMAKTVKQEE
+634 MDILHKMASLVKQEE
-649 TIDGTRLMKYYKQFV
+649 TIDGTRLMKYYEQFME
-664 SERETEKEGSIVNE
+664 ERNN
-678 ASGDTE
+678 D
-684 ASVKISLEKE
+684 KISLAKE

>member
-1 MKFFNKEV
+1 MKVFNEEKIKNEE
-9 NADSTEK
+9 AKTE
-16 EKLDNTE
+16 DINTE
-23 DEAKGSEEGADKKEE
+23 GVTGEPQNKGEPDKKEN
-38 DTKDSKK
+38 KKNK
-45 DKKGKKKNINEKIG
+45 DKKGGIGKKLA
-59 YVIIALLSIGI
+59 YVLSSLLALAVL
-70 MALGIDIFS
+70 ALGVDIFS
-79 AFYYDKEVVD
+79 AFYYDKEIVD
-89 YKVFQEQLANNSV
+89 YRVFQEQLASNNV
-102 NVVYLDSEQMRWVT
+102 NVVYLESDQMRWVT
-116 FEDSQKFIEEI
+116 FEDSNEFINEI
-127 RANEAKS
+127 REEKRKTLKE
-134 GKKLSENVTVEQ
+134 GEELGEIVTVEE

-151 SKVRKLYETNYPY
+151 NKVKKLYETNYPY

-171 LLENGVVI
+171 LLECGVVI

-187 FFKYIVLL
+187 FIKYMTILIS
-195 ASSIPVIIM
+195 AIPVIIM
-204 ALLLW
+204 GGLLW
-209 VIMQQSSGGLF
+209 VVMQQSSGGLF
-220 GKGKTATATRDK
+220 GKGKTVTATRDK
-232 SVTFKDIIG
+232 SITFKDVIG
-241 LDENLEDIKFTLS
+241 LDENIEDIKFTLN
-254 IIKNKKLRK
+254 IIKNKKMRK
-263 KHNLKA
+263 KHNLRA

-291 NELKI
+291 NELRI

-316 RVRELFKEARAH
+316 RVREIFKEARQR
-328 KPCILFF
+328 KPCIIFF

-340 IGAERGNNRSNSEND
+340 IGTERGNSRGNSEND

-383 DTLDKALLRPG
+383 DALDKALLRPG

-405 KNNDNRLKLYEYYL
+405 RNNDNRLKLYEHYL
-419 RGEDLSNVDLKT
+419 KGEDLSNVDLKT
-431 IAKQSSGFTGA
+431 LAKQSSGFTGA

-448 NEAKMIAVANNIEVL
+448 NEAKMIAVANNQEYL
-463 TTKLLEEAID
+463 TTKILEEAID

-531 EDSAFT
+531 DDTAFT

-559 YGKNKITT
+559 YGKDKITT

-584 EEYGFDSE
+584 EEYGFDSD

-613 DKISKLSKELYEE
+613 DKISKLSKELYDE
-626 SYNQIKDN
+626 SYKQIESN
-634 LDILHKMAKTVKQEE
+634 MDILHKMASIVKQEE
-649 TIDGTRLMKYYKQFV
+649 TIDGTRLMRYYEQFIEERN
-664 SERETEKEGSIVNE
+664 SER
-678 ASGDTE
+678 
-684 ASVKISLEKE
+684 ISLAKE

>member
-1 MKFFNKEV
+1 MKVFNEEKINNEETKTEDMDTEGVMSEPQNKEE
-9 NADSTEK
+9 S
-16 EKLDNTE
+16 
-23 DEAKGSEEGADKKEE
+23 DKKEN
-38 DTKDSKK
+38 KKNK
-45 DKKGKKKNINEKIG
+45 DKKGGIG
-59 YVIIALLSIGI
+59 QKLAYVLSSLLALAVL
-70 MALGIDIFS
+70 ALGVDIFS
-79 AFYYDKEVVD
+79 AFYYDKEIVD
-89 YKVFQEQLANNSV
+89 YRVFQEQLANNNV
-102 NVVYLDSEQMRWVT
+102 NVVYLESDQMRWVT
-116 FEDSQKFIEEI
+116 FEDSNKFINEI
-127 RANEAKS
+127 REE
-134 GKKLSENVTVEQ
+134 KKKALKDGEELSEIVTVEE

-151 SKVRKLYETNYPY
+151 NKVKKLYETNYPY
-164 YDDFRKD
+164 YDDFRED
-171 LLENGVVI
+171 LLECGVVI

-187 FFKYIVLL
+187 FIKYMTILISAV
-195 ASSIPVIIM
+195 PVIIM
-204 ALLLW
+204 GGLLW
-209 VIMQQSSGGLF
+209 VVMQQSSGGLF
-220 GKGKTATATRDK
+220 GKGKTVTATRDK
-232 SVTFKDIIG
+232 SITFNDVIG
-241 LDENLEDIKFTLS
+241 LDENIEDIKFTLN
-254 IIKNKKLRK
+254 IIKNKKMRK
-263 KHNLKA
+263 KHNLRA

-316 RVRELFKEARAH
+316 RVREIFKEARQR
-328 KPCILFF
+328 KPCIIFF

-340 IGAERGNNRSNSEND
+340 IGTERGNSRGNSEND

-383 DTLDKALLRPG
+383 DALDKALLRPG

-405 KNNDNRLKLYEYYL
+405 RNNDNRLKLYEHYL
-419 RGEDLSNVDLKT
+419 KGEDLSNVDLKT
-431 IAKQSSGFTGA
+431 LAKQSSGFTGA

-448 NEAKMIAVANNIEVL
+448 NEAKMIAVANNQEYL
-463 TTKLLEEAID
+463 TTKILEEAID

-531 EDSAFT
+531 DDTAFT

-559 YGKNKITT
+559 YGKDKITT

-584 EEYGFDSE
+584 EEYGFDSD

-613 DKISKLSKELYEE
+613 DKISKLSKELYDE
-626 SYNQIKDN
+626 SYKQIESN
-634 LDILHKMAKTVKQEE
+634 MDILHKMASLVKQEE
-649 TIDGTRLMKYYKQFV
+649 TIDGTRLMKYYEQFV
-664 SERETEKEGSIVNE
+664 EERNN
-678 ASGDTE
+678 A
-684 ASVKISLEKE
+684 KISLAKE

>member
-1 MKFFNKEV
+1 MKVFNEEKIKNEE
-9 NADSTEK
+9 AKTE
-16 EKLDNTE
+16 DINTE
-23 DEAKGSEEGADKKEE
+23 GVTGEPQNKGEPDKKEN
-38 DTKDSKK
+38 KKNK
-45 DKKGKKKNINEKIG
+45 DKKGGIG
-59 YVIIALLSIGI
+59 QKLAYVLSSLLALAVL
-70 MALGIDIFS
+70 ALGVDIFS
-79 AFYYDKEVVD
+79 AFYYDKEIVD
-89 YKVFQEQLANNSV
+89 YRVFQEQLASNNV
-102 NVVYLDSEQMRWVT
+102 NVVYLESDQMRWVT
-116 FEDSQKFIEEI
+116 FEDSNKFINEI
-127 RANEAKS
+127 REE
-134 GKKLSENVTVEQ
+134 KKKALKDGEELSEIVTVEE

-151 SKVRKLYETNYPY
+151 NKVKKLYETNYPY

-171 LLENGVVI
+171 LLECGVVI
-179 VYRSFSSV
+179 IYRSFSSV
-187 FFKYIVLL
+187 FIKYMTILISAV
-195 ASSIPVIIM
+195 PVIIM
-204 ALLLW
+204 GGLLW
-209 VIMQQSSGGLF
+209 VVMQQSSGSLF
-220 GKGKTATATRDK
+220 GKGKTVTATRDK
-232 SVTFKDIIG
+232 SITFKDVIG
-241 LDENLEDIKFTLS
+241 LDENIEDIKFTLN
-254 IIKNKKLRK
+254 IIKNKKMRK
-263 KHNLKA
+263 KHNLRA

-316 RVRELFKEARAH
+316 RVREIFKEARQR
-328 KPCILFF
+328 KPCIIFF

-340 IGAERGNNRSNSEND
+340 IGTERGNSRGNSEND

-383 DTLDKALLRPG
+383 DALDKALLRPG

-405 KNNDNRLKLYEYYL
+405 RNNDNRLKLYEHYL
-419 RGEDLSNVDLKT
+419 KGEDLSNVDLKT
-431 IAKQSSGFTGA
+431 LAKQSSGFTGA

-448 NEAKMIAVANNIEVL
+448 NEAKMIAVANNQEYL
-463 TTKLLEEAID
+463 TTKILEEAID

-531 EDSAFT
+531 DDTAFT

-559 YGKNKITT
+559 YGKDKITT

-584 EEYGFDSE
+584 EEYGFDSD

-613 DKISKLSKELYEE
+613 DKISKLSKELYDE
-626 SYNQIKDN
+626 SYKQIESN
-634 LDILHKMAKTVKQEE
+634 MDILHKMASLVKQEE
-649 TIDGTRLMKYYKQFV
+649 TIDGTRLMRYYEQFIEERN
-664 SERETEKEGSIVNE
+664 SER
-678 ASGDTE
+678 
-684 ASVKISLEKE
+684 ISLAKE

>member
-1 MKFFNKEV
+1 MTLKFFNNEKEREEIKEV
-9 NADSTEK
+9 G
-16 EKLDNTE
+16 NTE
-23 DEAKGSEEGADKKEE
+23 DKEE
-38 DTKDSKK
+38 SIQNEDKNLKDKEESSKK
-45 DKKGKKKNINEKIG
+45 KKGKGDINKKIEYIL
-59 YVIIALLSIGI
+59 VVLISLAIL
-70 MALGIDIFS
+70 ALGVDIFS

-89 YKVFQEQLANNSV
+89 YKVFQEQLASNNV

-116 FEDSQKFIEEI
+116 VDDSSKFVEEI
-127 RANEAKS
+127 REKKKKS
-134 GKKLSENVTVEQ
+134 LKKGEELSDIVTVEE
-146 RTLAA
+146 RTQAA
-151 SKVRKLYETNYPY
+151 AKVRKLYETNYPY

-195 ASSIPVIIM
+195 ASAIPVIIM
-204 ALLLW
+204 AVLLW
-209 VIMQQSSGGLF
+209 VVMQQSSGGLF

-263 KHNLKA
+263 KHNLRA

-316 RVRELFKEARAH
+316 RVREIFKEARQH

-340 IGAERGNNRSNSEND
+340 IGAERGNSRGNSEND

-419 RGEDLSNVDLKT
+419 KGEDLSDVDLNT

-448 NEAKMIAVANNIEVL
+448 NEAKMIAVANNIETL
-463 TTKLLEEAID
+463 NTKILEEAID

-506 NNMPVARISI
+506 NKMPVARISI

-531 EDSAFT
+531 EDTAFT

-559 YGKNKITT
+559 YGKEKITT

-584 EEYGFDSE
+584 EEYGFDSD

-626 SYNQIKDN
+626 SYEQIKAN
-634 LDILHKMAKTVKQEE
+634 IDILHKMAKVVKQEE
-649 TIDGTRLMKYYKQFV
+649 TIDGTRLMKYYEQFIE
-664 SERETEKEGSIVNE
+664 ERNIK
-678 ASGDTE
+678 DTE
-684 ASVKISLEKE
+684 NNKISLTKE

>member
-1 MKFFNKEV
+1 MKVFNEEKIKNEE
-9 NADSTEK
+9 AKTE
-16 EKLDNTE
+16 DINTE
-23 DEAKGSEEGADKKEE
+23 GVTGEPQNKGEPDKKEN
-38 DTKDSKK
+38 KKNK
-45 DKKGKKKNINEKIG
+45 DKKGGIVQKLA
-59 YVIIALLSIGI
+59 YVLSSLLALAVL
-70 MALGIDIFS
+70 ALGVDIFS
-79 AFYYDKEVVD
+79 AFYYDKEIVD
-89 YKVFQEQLANNSV
+89 YRVFQEQLASNNV
-102 NVVYLDSEQMRWVT
+102 NVVYLESDQMRWVT
-116 FEDSQKFIEEI
+116 FEDSNKFINEI
-127 RANEAKS
+127 REE
-134 GKKLSENVTVEQ
+134 KKKALKDGEELSEIVTVEE

-151 SKVRKLYETNYPY
+151 NKVKKLYETNYPY

-171 LLENGVVI
+171 LLECGVVI

-187 FFKYIVLL
+187 FIKYMTILISAV
-195 ASSIPVIIM
+195 PVIIM
-204 ALLLW
+204 GGLLW
-209 VIMQQSSGGLF
+209 VVMQQSSGGLF
-220 GKGKTATATRDK
+220 GKGKTVTATRDK
-232 SVTFKDIIG
+232 SITFNDVIG
-241 LDENLEDIKFTLS
+241 LDENIEDIKFTLN
-254 IIKNKKLRK
+254 IIKNKKMRK
-263 KHNLKA
+263 KHNLRA

-291 NELKI
+291 NELRI

-316 RVRELFKEARAH
+316 RVREIFKEARQR
-328 KPCILFF
+328 KPCIIFF

-340 IGAERGNNRSNSEND
+340 IGTERGNSRGNSEND

-383 DTLDKALLRPG
+383 DALDKALLRPG

-405 KNNDNRLKLYEYYL
+405 RNNDNRLKLYEHYL
-419 RGEDLSNVDLKT
+419 KGEDLSNVDLKT
-431 IAKQSSGFTGA
+431 LAKQSSGFTGA

-448 NEAKMIAVANNIEVL
+448 NEAKMIAVANNQEYL
-463 TTKLLEEAID
+463 TTKILEEAID

-531 EDSAFT
+531 DDTAFT

-559 YGKNKITT
+559 YGKDKITT

-584 EEYGFDSE
+584 EEYGFDSD

-613 DKISKLSKELYEE
+613 DKISKLSKELYDE
-626 SYNQIKDN
+626 SYKQIESN
-634 LDILHKMAKTVKQEE
+634 MDILHKMASLVKQEE
-649 TIDGTRLMKYYKQFV
+649 TIDGTRLMRYYEQFIEERN
-664 SERETEKEGSIVNE
+664 SER
-678 ASGDTE
+678 
-684 ASVKISLEKE
+684 ISLAKE

>member
-1 MKFFNKEV
+1 MKLFNKE
-9 NADSTEK
+9 NNTDENKDTNDDREK
-16 EKLDNTE
+16 ENVNE
-23 DEAKGSEEGADKKEE
+23 KGPE
-38 DTKDSKK
+38 DTSSD
-45 DKKGKKKNINEKIG
+45 DGKKKKKTPKKDINEKLG
-59 YVIIALLSIGI
+59 YVMIVIISLALLTL
-70 MALGIDIFS
+70 AIDIFNS
-79 AFYYDKEVVD
+79 FYYDKEIVD
-89 YKVFQEQLANNSV
+89 YKLFQEQLANGSV

-116 FEDSQKFIEEI
+116 TEDSAEFIEKVREQQ
-127 RANEAKS
+127 AKS
-134 GKKLSENVTVEQ
+134 GKEISENITVEQ
-146 RTLAA
+146 RKLAA
-151 SKVRKLYETNYPY
+151 NKVRKIYETNYPY

-187 FFKYIVLL
+187 FVKFVTVLIT
-195 ASSIPVIIM
+195 SIPVIIM
-204 ALLLW
+204 ALLLY
-209 VIMQQSSGGLF
+209 VIVQQQGGGLF

-241 LDENLEDIKFTLS
+241 LDENLEDIKFTLN

-263 KHNLKA
+263 KHNLRA

-316 RVRELFKEARAH
+316 RVREIFKEARAH

-340 IGAERGNNRSNSEND
+340 IGAERGHDRNSSEND

-364 MDGFDSE
+364 MDGFDAE
-371 SGIFVI
+371 GGIFVI

-383 DTLDKALLRPG
+383 DSLDKALLRPG

-405 KNNDNRLKLYEYYL
+405 KNNDNRLKLYEHYL
-419 RGEDLSNVDLKT
+419 RGEDLTNVDLKT

-448 NEAKMIAVANNIEVL
+448 NEAKMIAVANNQEYL
-463 TTKLLEEAID
+463 TTKILEEAID

-488 DKEITAYHESG
+488 DKEITSYHESG
-499 HALSSIL
+499 HALSSLL

-531 EDSAFT
+531 EDTAFT

-548 AYGGRIAEELI
+548 AYSGRIAEELI
-559 YGKNKITT
+559 YGKDKITT

-608 ENNVT
+608 ESNVT
-613 DKISKLSKELYEE
+613 DKISRLSKELYTEA
-626 SYNQIKDN
+626 YNQLKDN
-634 LDILHKMAKTVKQEE
+634 IDILHKLAKQVKQEE
-649 TIDGTRLMKYYKQFV
+649 TIDGTRLTKYYEQFLKERNLQNDTDV
-664 SERETEKEGSIVNE
+664 S
-678 ASGDTE
+678 
-684 ASVKISLEKE
+684 KISLSKN